1 MICVGLMQEIF
12 EVLCEE
18 GLLSWVID
26 PSIVALSTS
35 DSGFQHG
42 SKLVAYLISDLISSY
57 MAEKSLQEED
67 ILNESNESEC
77 ESTL

>member
-1 MICVGLMQEIF
+1 MQEIF

-26 PSIVALSTS
+26 PSIVAPSS
-35 DSGFQHG
+35 VESGFQGG

-57 MAEKSLQEED
+57 MAEKSLHED
-67 ILNESNESEC
+67 KLNESIDIEC
-77 ESTL
+77 ISIL

>member
-1 MICVGLMQEIF
+1 MQEIF

-26 PSIVALSTS
+26 PSIVAPSS
-35 DSGFQHG
+35 GESGFQGG

-57 MAEKSLQEED
+57 MAEKSLNED
-67 ILNESNESEC
+67 KVNESIDIEC
-77 ESTL
+77 ISIL